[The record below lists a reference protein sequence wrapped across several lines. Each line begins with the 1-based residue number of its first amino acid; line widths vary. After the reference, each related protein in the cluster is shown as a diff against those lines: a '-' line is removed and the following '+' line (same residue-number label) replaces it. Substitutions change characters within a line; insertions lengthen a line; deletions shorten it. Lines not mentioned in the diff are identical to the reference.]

1 MFLENAPWYD
11 DIRNLI
17 GTRTVQTIIIS
28 LCAMIFCQ
36 LIKLITFSIKE
47 KKLYI
52 KALFTT
58 GGMPSSHTATVISL
72 TVLLGLFQYA
82 DTGTLDYS
90 FAVALVFACI
100 VIHDAMGVRLE
111 ASRHAKILNNLL
123 KNEDPQI
130 RVEQGFGKKGVLK
143 ELLGHKPVEVV
154 GGVIVGVLFAVF
166 GYLIVI

>member
-47 KKLYI
+47 KKLYV

-58 GGMPSSHTATVISL
+58 GGMPSSHTAGV
-72 TVLLGLFQYA
+72 
-82 DTGTLDYS
+82 
-90 FAVALVFACI
+90 VALTTAVGFTAGVSTYIFAISFVFS
-100 VIHDAMGVRLE
+100 VRRFICFLHLLT
-111 ASRHAKILNNLL
+111 ASSVSIISTNRHARI
-123 KNEDPQI
+123 PRMI
-130 RVEQGFGKKGVLK
+130 SF
-143 ELLGHKPVEVV
+143 
-154 GGVIVGVLFAVF
+154 
-166 GYLIVI
+166 